1 MIYVLLLIRDAQRP
15 SERAELWASC
25 LCNSR
30 PRLFCCTL
38 ADNSAR
44 LLTLSPSLSA
54 MHWQ

>member
-30 PRLFCCTL
+30 PRLY
-38 ADNSAR
+38 AA
-44 LLTLSPSLSA
+44 
-54 MHWQ
+54 HWLRILRGG